1 MKVLKFLIRDFHFK
15 KTRKAFRLYFTM
27 NLKEYSD
34 TRNVSYNAVKKQI
47 QRYKEYLGDNIFKQ
61 GRNLMLNEKAVEFLD
76 SKQKCHVNVLYP
88 ENLIDELKKENND
101 LKDQVINLQNMV
113 IGLQKNLVNALSKKP
128 KKRFLFFKK

>member
-1 MKVLKFLIRDFHFK
+1 
-15 KTRKAFRLYFTM
+15 M

-61 GRNLMLNEKAVEFLD
+61 GKNLILNEKAVEFLD
-76 SKQKCHVNVLYP
+76 SKQKCPINVLSP
-88 ENLIDELKKENND
+88 KKIIEELKKENND

-113 IGLQKNLVNALSKKP
+113 IELQKNLVNALSEKP
-128 KKRFLFFKK
+128 KKRFLFFKR

>member
-1 MKVLKFLIRDFHFK
+1 
-15 KTRKAFRLYFTM
+15 M

-113 IGLQKNLVNALSKKP
+113 IELQKNLVNALSEKP
-128 KKRFLFFKK
+128 KKRFLFFKNKISFLNKK